1 MNENNPSSSLLSR
14 YPVRMHDRDVGTTKL
29 KILAPADPD
38 SLLDDPIVED
48 RYRADNYLPYWPI
61 IWPSAM
67 MIAAHILHEN
77 SLAPTPRQG
86 AVAMDL
92 GCGLGIAG
100 IAAGLKGWCVEF
112 TDYDPEAVQFAAFNA
127 RGNGIPA
134 ERFAAYQMDWR
145 QTVQKQFD
153 WLIAS

>member
-1 MNENNPSSSLLSR
+1 
-14 YPVRMHDRDVGTTKL
+14 MHDLDVGTTKL

-77 SLAPTPRQG
+77 SLAPAPRQG

-100 IAAGLKGWCVEF
+100 IAAGLKGWRVEF
-112 TDYDPEAVQFAAFNA
+112 TDYDPEAVQFAAFNSA
-127 RGNGIPA
+127 R
-134 ERFAAYQMDWR
+134 
-145 QTVQKQFD
+145 
-153 WLIAS
+153 